1 MSPAPA
7 SAECATIGRTSS
19 FPNCPPNLRNLVSQ
33 HARARHLHLEHVI
46 NCGVLQNAEEYIH
59 RIGRTARAGRRGS
72 SYTFV
77 GQWDLEAWDLIVREV
92 GDDNLTHPNLP
103 ARWG

>member
-1 MSPAPA
+1 MSPAPPG
-7 SAECATIGRTSS
+7 AECATIGRTSS

-46 NCGVLQNAEEYIH
+46 NYDVPQNAEEYIH

-77 GQWDLEAWDLIVREV
+77 GEWDLDAWDVIVREV
-92 GDDNLTHPNLP
+92 GDDNLTHLKLP
-103 ARWG
+103 ARWD